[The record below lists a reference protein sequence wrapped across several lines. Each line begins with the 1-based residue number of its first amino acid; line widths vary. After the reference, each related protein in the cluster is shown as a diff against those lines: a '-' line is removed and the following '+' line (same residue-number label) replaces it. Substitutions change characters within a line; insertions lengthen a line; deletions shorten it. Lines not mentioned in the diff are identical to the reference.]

1 MGREPGASRR
11 KIDHAWM
18 GPGIGNE
25 FGDRLG
31 RKRWIY
37 QHYKRHPDDP
47 GDRRDV
53 ADEIEVE
60 FLIERRVTRVRPSNQ
75 EERIAVGRGA
85 HDRFG
90 GDIGGPARTVLND
103 EWLAQA

>member
-1 MGREPGASRR
+1 MGRESGAFRC

-37 QHYKRHPDDP
+37 QHYKRHPHDP

-53 ADEIEVE
+53 AHEIEVE
-60 FLIERRVTRVRPSNQ
+60 FLIERRVNRVRRSNQ

-85 HDRFG
+85 NDRLRPN
-90 GDIGGPARTVLND
+90 IGATAGTVLND
-103 EWLAQA
+103 EWL

>member
-1 MGREPGASRR
+1 MGRESCASRR

-18 GPGIGNE
+18 GLGIGNE
-25 FGDRLG
+25 LGDGRG
-31 RKRWIY
+31 RKRGIY
-37 QHYKRHPDDP
+37 QHYKRPPDDP
-47 GDRRDV
+47 RDRRDV

-60 FLIERRVTRVRPSNQ
+60 LLIERRVTRVRRSNQ

-103 EWLAQA
+103 EWLA